1 MIISYGYLQDILKKD
16 CPTIDQITSKLPEL
30 GFEIENIFPALHN
43 TVCTV
48 KVMEIQELPSM
59 DHLIQALITDGKQ
72 THLVVT
78 SWKQLRV
85 GGVYVWAPPNTTIGG
100 ITLTSKDFQ
109 NVTSEGMLLS
119 SIELK
124 LDNSLVSNQERLGPI
139 ELPPD
144 TPIGEN
150 FYELFWLST
159 PTFDLKIPYN
169 RPDCYCMEG
178 ILREITAAFDI
189 HLTP

>member
-1 MIISYGYLQDILKKD
+1 MYGH
-16 CPTIDQITSKLPEL
+16 P
-30 GFEIENIFPALHN
+30 
-43 TVCTV
+43 
-48 KVMEIQELPSM
+48 IQPSRN
-59 DHLIQALITDGKQ
+59 HF
-72 THLVVT
+72 
-78 SWKQLRV
+78 
-85 GGVYVWAPPNTTIGG
+85 
-100 ITLTSKDFQ
+100 TSKDFQ

-144 TPIGEN
+144 TPIGETLS
-150 FYELFWLST
+150 ELFWLST

-189 HLTP
+189 HLTPLERRHIHHIYPSFKGLRR